1 VKQNTWLNQLTGF
14 GFLHVK
20 IKVPIVGNNDQR
32 LLGRHNVSQ
41 SGTSKY
47 RGVTRDVAIAG
58 KDSRKI
64 NTSHKDK

>member
-1 VKQNTWLNQLTGF
+1 M
-14 GFLHVK
+14 K